1 MRPIPIYENGLKP
14 KPILTLIKPFQDGGS
29 KKEKEKERLK
39 VCKPPPE
46 TKRPPRLMQTPCAFV
61 QTSTFYTNPL
71 AEVSG

>member
-1 MRPIPIYENGLKP
+1 MLRN
-14 KPILTLIKPFQDGGS
+14 IKPFQDGGS
-29 KKEKEKERLK
+29 KKEKDKEKERLK

-71 AEVSG
+71 AEVSAYNLSTG

>member
-1 MRPIPIYENGLKP
+1 MK
-14 KPILTLIKPFQDGGS
+14 DGGGQS
-29 KKEKEKERLK
+29 KKEKEKEKERLK

-71 AEVSG
+71 AEVNGCQIQVYKRDYTG

>member
-1 MRPIPIYENGLKP
+1 MKMKMFPLFFKDG
-14 KPILTLIKPFQDGGS
+14 GGS
-29 KKEKEKERLK
+29 KKEKDKEKERLK

-71 AEVSG
+71 AEVN